1 MDNRGLIL
9 IISSVGVL
17 GLLLSCGCSR
27 RRPIEQLQGPLDI
40 QPDSTIG
47 TLAEVFSPGAVR
59 VEGYGVVGSLAGTG
73 SAECPP
79 QIRAYLR
86 QYILRQS
93 PGIDVEQVLNNND
106 TAVVTILGVIP
117 PGAYKGQVFDLQVS
131 ALPGTQ
137 TTSLKDGWLYS
148 ADLKPEGRF
157 DTSFQILGQGEGPV
171 YIDTLGDPIEDM
183 KVGYILGG
191 GKVQEEFNIG
201 VSLRDPDYRLAG
213 IIRDRLN
220 GRFGDGTADATSEGQ
235 IIVKV
240 PVKYQ
245 RQKMKFVALLQS
257 TYVLQTPQVE
267 EERIIQ
273 LVGQLVGSPDKESS
287 EIALEGIGRL
297 SLEKLEPLLNSHNEE
312 VQFRAARCMLNLG
325 SNKGMEA
332 LRETAINPESLYR
345 IEAMDAILISER
357 RDSGISLARLLLR
370 DSDFAVKLS
379 AYENLM
385 VLDDVAI
392 ITQFVG
398 RKFYMDQIT
407 QSNEKII
414 YVSRN
419 GKPRIALFGSPL
431 YCREDIF
438 VESLD
443 GEITINAGVG
453 QSEVT
458 VMRKVP
464 RRPNLPP
471 IKLKTS
477 YDVSDIIRSLGAEP
491 IVKNRRTQPG
501 LNISYEE
508 IILLLKQMCEKG
520 IIGAQFREGPLT
532 EIGL

>member
-1 MDNRGLIL
+1 
-9 IISSVGVL
+9 
-17 GLLLSCGCSR
+17 
-27 RRPIEQLQGPLDI
+27 
-40 QPDSTIG
+40 
-47 TLAEVFSPGAVR
+47 
-59 VEGYGVVGSLAGTG
+59 
-73 SAECPP
+73 
-79 QIRAYLR
+79 
-86 QYILRQS
+86 
-93 PGIDVEQVLNNND
+93 
-106 TAVVTILGVIP
+106 
-117 PGAYKGQVFDLQVS
+117 
-131 ALPGTQ
+131 
-137 TTSLKDGWLYS
+137 
-148 ADLKPEGRF
+148 
-157 DTSFQILGQGEGPV
+157 
-171 YIDTLGDPIEDM
+171 
-183 KVGYILGG
+183 
-191 GKVQEEFNIG
+191 
-201 VSLRDPDYRLAG
+201 
-213 IIRDRLN
+213 
-220 GRFGDGTADATSEGQ
+220 
-235 IIVKV
+235 
-240 PVKYQ
+240 
-245 RQKMKFVALLQS
+245 
-257 TYVLQTPQVE
+257 
-267 EERIIQ
+267 
-273 LVGQLVGSPDKESS
+273 
-287 EIALEGIGRL
+287 
-297 SLEKLEPLLNSHNEE
+297 
-312 VQFRAARCMLNLG
+312 
-325 SNKGMEA
+325 
-332 LRETAINPESLYR
+332 
-345 IEAMDAILISER
+345 MDAILISER

-398 RKFYMDQIT
+398 RKFYVDQIT

-414 YVSRN
+414 YVSRS
-419 GKPRIALFGSPL
+419 GKPRIALFGAPL